1 MATKITQI
9 TSLTY
14 DATPYLGMLTVT
26 YDDGIDNIIRNKS
39 DGNLGATAGKAT
51 SASTTG
57 SITGIDRTVFAAMPK
72 GDTKT
77 LTFAGID
84 VDGGGTTTTT
94 ITTCMLLKENGS
106 LEHDGDGG
114 GSLSFEA
121 FYADGQ
127 TSPVT
132 SATV

>member
-9 TSLTY
+9 KSFSY
-14 DATPYLGMLTVT
+14 NSVSYAGMLTVT

-39 DGNLGATAGKAT
+39 DDDLGAREGLAT

-57 SITGIDRTVFAAMPK
+57 TITGIDRNVFGSIPK
-72 GDTKT
+72 GETET
-77 LTFAGID
+77 LTFVGFAVEDSTD
-84 VDGGGTTTTT
+84 VTTT
-94 ITTCMLLKENGS
+94 ITTCMMLKENG
-106 LEHDGDGG
+106 LTEHDGDGG
-114 GSLSFEA
+114 ASLTFEA

-132 SATV
+132 VS